1 MSEPFATT
9 TTDDDEPKSRKRPP
23 KVFHSKYAD
32 VCRDCGAE
40 LPVGHLIR
48 YYGPGRVYGI
58 GCHAKP
64 EQLEPATVRDPGE
77 DDADRFNQG
86 FS

>member
-1 MSEPFATT
+1 MIERTQIQPT
-9 TTDDDEPKSRKRPP
+9 TTDDEDQGKKRRRVA
-23 KVFHSKYAD
+23 KVFHSKYPD
-32 VCRDCGAE
+32 TCRDCGTD

-64 EQLEPATVRDPGE
+64 EANT
-77 DDADRFNQG
+77 
-86 FS
+86 